1 MPPAHVGPGQIAL
14 LFVLMILTG
23 AVGAITGGNSL
34 INVPIMITVGM
45 SPRQAVATN
54 MFAVIF
60 MTISATVRFARSGTL
75 RRDLL
80 APLGVI
86 TLVTSALGAL
96 IAVKLPETTVKIVV
110 GISMAAL
117 VLFIALNRKRDPV
130 APTPARRLA
139 GYVGAT
145 LLGIYGGF
153 FSGGYTTLMTVLC
166 TACFGL
172 TMMESVAVTKP
183 INLVSCVAA
192 SVIFFYGG
200 LIDLRIGVPLA
211 AGNLIGGWLGAHAAL
226 KGGDRF
232 VRALFLGTVGALA
245 LKLIVWD
252 VVLR

>member
-1 MPPAHVGPGQIAL
+1 MAPAHLGPGQIAL
-14 LFVLMILTG
+14 LFVLMVLTG

-75 RRDLL
+75 RRELL
-80 APLGVI
+80 VPLGVI
-86 TLVTSALGAL
+86 TLLTSAVGAL
-96 IAVKLPETTVKIVV
+96 IAVKLPEATVKIVV

-117 VLFIALNRKRDPV
+117 VLFIAVNRKRAPV
-130 APTPARRLA
+130 PPTPARRLA
-139 GYVGAT
+139 GYAGTT

-166 TACFGL
+166 TVCFGL
-172 TMMESVAVTKP
+172 TMMESVAITKP
-183 INLVSCVAA
+183 INLISCVAA